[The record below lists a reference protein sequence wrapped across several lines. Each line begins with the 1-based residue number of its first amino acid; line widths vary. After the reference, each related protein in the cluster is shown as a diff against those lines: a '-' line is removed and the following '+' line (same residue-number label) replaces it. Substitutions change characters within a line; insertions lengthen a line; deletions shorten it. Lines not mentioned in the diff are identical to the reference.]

1 MSIHTESTQ
10 PVGKKISW
18 LARPVFWN
26 ITPAVLLLV
35 AIMLASAG
43 IHFYKLATV
52 GDANTYYTAA
62 VKSMLQSWHNF
73 FYVAAEP
80 GGSVTVDK
88 PPLGLWIEAAFAA
101 VFGVQ
106 GWVVCLPNILAALLS
121 IPLLYHMVR
130 KHANEAAGLTAALVM
145 AVAPV
150 FVATNRNNTMDG
162 MLVFTLLL
170 AAYAFLKATERSSL
184 LWLLLGGFIVGL
196 GFNIKMLQAF
206 LPLPAFYALYF
217 FAAKTSWWKK
227 ILQLGLTTV
236 LLLIISFTW
245 VVAVDLTPVDQ
256 RPYIGSSDDNMVMS
270 LIFGHNGIS
279 RLELGGGRNNGSPQ
293 NAGMSDGNPQNSAA
307 NQVNPPQTDT
317 NQRPPRVAVQ
327 ACAMLSDGDACAFT
341 LPNGNRIDGEC
352 IIPPNSNALVC
363 TPPQN
368 VLQMQ
373 QAQQSQD
380 QPLQDRQSLQEPADA
395 GNDGA
400 AFSSETGE
408 PGLLRFFSEPL
419 SKQMSW
425 MLPFALISLL
435 IVLLGSRLQWPVQSS
450 LHQGLIL
457 WGGWLVTCVVFFSM
471 ISGIFHAYY
480 TIMLV
485 PGLAAMVGLGFAQ
498 FLKWDAKKSW
508 VVLVMLFAVS
518 LTLVYQMIAAWGYGE
533 ISLWIYA
540 GIPLIILA
548 LLSLLI
554 NRRIAYGLL
563 LAAMLVIPLFW
574 TVKTVVTV
582 ENHKLPTAY
591 GGTAEN
597 QPVKMDSVPVQ
608 NEREIM
614 LLEFLEENTQD
625 MEYLAAVPS
634 SNQMGAQLVIASG
647 RPVLYMGGFGGADQV
662 VDAEDLQEMV
672 ANGELRFIFYANNR
686 NSKGGIAQ
694 WLNNSCQVV
703 PRFSANLDRSALPN
717 QTNANELML
726 YDCR

>member
-1 MSIHTESTQ
+1 MSIQTESTQ
-10 PVGKKISW
+10 PVAKKTSW
-18 LARPVFWN
+18 LSRPVFLN

-43 IHFYKLATV
+43 FHFYKLGTV

-101 VFGVQ
+101 VFGVK
-106 GWVVCLPNILAALLS
+106 GWVVCLPNILAGLFS

-130 KHANEAAGLTAALVM
+130 KHANEAAGLAAALVM
-145 AVAPV
+145 AFTPV

-184 LWLLLGGFIVGL
+184 RWLLLGGFIVGL

-217 FAAKTSWWKK
+217 LAAKTSWWKK
-227 ILQLGLTTV
+227 LLQLGLTTV
-236 LLLIISFTW
+236 LLLVVSFAW
-245 VVAVDLTPVDQ
+245 VIAVDLTPADQ
-256 RPYIGSSDDNMVMS
+256 RPYIGSSDDNTVMS

-279 RLELGGGRNNGSPQ
+279 RLELGGGRN
-293 NAGMSDGNPQNSAA
+293 DGNPQNAGIPDRNPQNPAA
-307 NQVNPPQTDT
+307 NQVNPPVTDT

-327 ACAMLSDGDACAFT
+327 ACAMLSDGDACAFA

-352 IIPPNSNALVC
+352 IIPPDFDMLVC
-363 TPPQN
+363 SPPQN
-368 VLQMQ
+368 SQQIQ
-373 QAQQSQD
+373 QA
-380 QPLQDRQSLQEPADA
+380 QPLQDRQPQQQANIV
-395 GNDGA
+395 NDGT
-400 AFSSETGE
+400 AFSNETGE
-408 PGLLRFFSEPL
+408 PGWLRFFSEPL

-425 MLPFALISLL
+425 VLPFALISLL
-435 IVLLGSRLQWPVQSS
+435 IVLLGSRIQWPVQSGM
-450 LHQGLIL
+450 HQGLIL
-457 WGGWLVTCVVFFSM
+457 WGGWLLTCVVFFSM

-498 FLKWDAKKSW
+498 LLKWDVKKSW
-508 VVLVMLFAVS
+508 MVLIMLFAVS
-518 LTLVYQMIAAWGYGE
+518 LTMIYQVISAWGYGE
-533 ISLWIYA
+533 NSLWIYA
-540 GIPLIILA
+540 GIPLILLA

-554 NRRIAYGLL
+554 NRRVAYGLL

-574 TVKTVVTV
+574 TLKTVATV

-591 GGTAEN
+591 GGTKEH
-597 QPVKMDSVPVQ
+597 QSLKMDSVPAQ
-608 NEREIM
+608 NDRETM
-614 LLEFLEENTQD
+614 LLGFLEENTQD
-625 MEYLAAVPS
+625 MAYLAAVPS
-634 SNQMGAQLVIASG
+634 SNQMGAQLVLASG
-647 RPVLYMGGFGGADQV
+647 RPVLYMGGFGGADAV
-662 VDAEDLQEMV
+662 VDAADLQEMV
-672 ANGELRFIFYANNR
+672 ANGELRFVFYANNR

-694 WLNNSCQVV
+694 WLTTSCQVV
-703 PRFSANLDRSALPN
+703 PRFSVNPDRNTSPN
-717 QTNANELML
+717 QANANDLML